1 MAIEFYDS
9 LNVDSND
16 DSYFLGELGVGTTSP
31 GAKLDV
37 VGDVRASEG
46 SDYTS
51 LSTSGGDTIFS
62 NVSSGS
68 NNIRIFNGGSER
80 MRITSSGS
88 VGIGITNPGAKLD
101 VDGDVLIKSGEYLSW
116 GSEGVTSIEGS
127 TVSNKLSFRTESAE
141 RLLLNSTGATFAG
154 NVFLPDNKYA
164 TFGGANNAWE
174 LQIGVVGDN
183 AFIEKTATTNG
194 DLFIKNNGS
203 GKGIIFQNGG
213 ATALTIDSSQNATFA
228 GDVVISKSEP
238 SLKFDNL
245 SGGGLDPTLTA
256 DGSNFT
262 ISTSSVT
269 PLTLALDTGNATFAG
284 RVYSNTYFESTD
296 NAVVLAP
303 SEAGT
308 VYLRPNGADTGAGAF
323 SLNSSGN
330 GTFSG
335 DVSMV
340 GGNSTGKF
348 AVGTSSVHPSFDFY
362 NQGTAY
368 FNGAVTVDDTLDLV
382 NLKVSGTQ
390 GTDGQVLTSTG
401 AGVAWEDASG
411 GSGTVT
417 SIVAGTGL
425 TGGTITTSGTI
436 ALDYA
441 GNDNFILASGAQL
454 TSADDQDSL
463 AIVDVSDLRT
473 VKYIQKEDFLED
485 QVTSVTT
492 GEPSG
497 SDSVINIVSLTQAE
511 YDAGTPVATTLYIIT

>member
-101 VDGDVLIKSGEYLSW
+101 VDGDVLIKSGEYISW
-116 GSEGVTSIEGS
+116 GTAGATSIEGS
-127 TVSNKLSFRTESAE
+127 TASNKLQFRT
-141 RLLLNSTGATFAG
+141 NGADRMIIDSSG
-154 NVFLPDNKYA
+154 NVGVA
-164 TFGGANNAWE
+164 TTSPTEKLTVSGGAN
-174 LQIGVVGDN
+174 V
-183 AFIEKTATTNG
+183 
-194 DLFIKNNGS
+194 
-203 GKGIIFQNGG
+203 
-213 ATALTIDSSQNATFA
+213 
-228 GDVVISKSEP
+228 
-238 SLKFDNL
+238 
-245 SGGGLDPTLTA
+245 
-256 DGSNFT
+256 
-262 ISTSSVT
+262 
-269 PLTLALDTGNATFAG
+269 
-284 RVYSNTYFESTD
+284 
-296 NAVVLAP
+296 
-303 SEAGT
+303 
-308 VYLRPNGADTGAGAF
+308 
-323 SLNSSGN
+323 
-330 GTFSG
+330 
-335 DVSMV
+335 
-340 GGNSTGKF
+340 TGKF
-348 AVGTSSVHPSFDFY
+348 AVGSSATHPSFDFY

-401 AGVAWEDASG
+401 AGVAWEDVSG
-411 GSGTVT
+411 GSSPWTTDTNGITYT
-417 SIVAGTGL
+417 AGGVGIGGASVSGFDLRVYGLSRFNSDVRFDGNVSCAGGDLELSNSLKDVNSATG
-425 TGGTITTSGTI
+425 TSGQV
-436 ALDYA
+436 LSSEGA
-441 GNDNFILASGAQL
+441 GGGVEWIDAG
-454 TSADDQDSL
+454 
-463 AIVDVSDLRT
+463 
-473 VKYIQKEDFLED
+473 VKS
-485 QVTSVTT
+485 TTT

>member
-16 DSYFLGELGVGTTSP
+16 DSYFLGELGIGTASP

-228 GDVVISKSEP
+228 G
-238 SLKFDNL
+238 
-245 SGGGLDPTLTA
+245 
-256 DGSNFT
+256 
-262 ISTSSVT
+262 
-269 PLTLALDTGNATFAG
+269 

-330 GTFSG
+330 ATFAG
-335 DVSMV
+335 NVSMV
-340 GGNSTGKF
+340 AGNSTGKF

-425 TGGTITTSGTI
+425 TGGTITTSGTL